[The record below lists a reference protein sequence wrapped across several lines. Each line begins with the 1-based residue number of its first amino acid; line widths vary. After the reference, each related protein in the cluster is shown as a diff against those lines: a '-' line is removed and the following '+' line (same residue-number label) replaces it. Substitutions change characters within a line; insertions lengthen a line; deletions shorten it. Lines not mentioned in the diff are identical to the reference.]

1 MNNRPENK
9 APSPLRLL
17 CILAHPDDESLGCGG
32 TLAKYRAEGVETFV
46 VTANRGQVG
55 WPGPA
60 VDYPGPEA
68 LGAIREGE
76 LRAAAG
82 ILGLKELVLLDYQD
96 GQLAQADALEATTI
110 LAGHIRRIQPHV
122 VITFDPFGA
131 YGHPDHIAV
140 CQWTTA
146 AIVAAAD
153 AGFSIPAGYTDR
165 ERPTSSPHRV
175 TKLYY
180 TVSTQAGLDS
190 YQESFGELRMVID
203 GQERKAHGW
212 DSWAI
217 TTRVDTAAYWQQVWM
232 AITCHQSQLPSYE
245 ALLAMPEERLKRL
258 WSAESFYRAFSL
270 VDTGPAPEDDLF
282 AGLR

>member
-1 MNNRPENK
+1 MNSSPNR
-9 APSPLRLL
+9 LRLL

-32 TLAKYRAEGVETFV
+32 TLAKYGAEGIETFV
-46 VTANRGQVG
+46 LTANRGQAG
-55 WPGPA
+55 WNGPA
-60 VDYPGPEA
+60 ADYPGPEA

-82 ILGLKELVLLDYQD
+82 ILGLQELVLLAYQD
-96 GQLAQADALEATTI
+96 GQLAQANALEATGI
-110 LAGHIRRIQPHV
+110 LAGHIRRIRPQ
-122 VITFDPFGA
+122 VIVTFDPFGA

-153 AGFSIPAGYTDR
+153 AGFNAAAGNTDLK
-165 ERPTSSPHRV
+165 RPPDAPHRV

-180 TVSTQAGLDS
+180 MVTTQAGLDS
-190 YQESFGELRMVID
+190 YQDSFGELRMVID
-203 GQERKAHGW
+203 GQERKARGW

-217 TTRVDTAAYWQQVWM
+217 TTQVDTVAYWQQIWQ
-232 AITCHQSQLPSYE
+232 AISCHQSQLPGYK
-245 ALLAMPEERLKRL
+245 ALLAMPEEKLKRL
-258 WSAESFYRAFSL
+258 WSTESFYRAFSL
-270 VDTGPAPEDDLF
+270 VDSGPGPEDDLF